1 MSITYIHEPWPTEFR
16 TRTDISIAWDKSDLW
31 LSWLDDL
38 NTKQLMMCR
47 CLNPLE
53 FTFEIPPV
61 WDRPIPVTRDIS
73 TGASIVTYNT
83 GEGRVVLTYADAKGQ
98 IVVRLQEGD
107 REHHREVLKETT
119 QINPALARRSNDLW
133 IAWAGYTD
141 HLLNTIY
148 STGEFVFLD
157 ESKTTYEDDGTNGTP
172 SLATLDNDLVLAW
185 AGTDREHKINAAYIG
200 RSGEMI
206 DKVTPNLGGFSGAWS
221 GVSAA
226 GYEDQFHIGWA
237 ATPDS
242 GHNIITMSGPWDGS
256 PKLLSNEMRSIH
268 PPALQ
273 PPLIAWVDS
282 SSDVIYIGRV

>member
-16 TRTDISIAWDKSDLW
+16 TRMDISIAWDKSDLW
-31 LSWLDDL
+31 LSWVDTDL
-38 NTKQLMMCR
+38 QLMMCR
-47 CLNPLE
+47 CINPLE
-53 FTFEIPPV
+53 FTFELPPV
-61 WDRPIPVTRDIS
+61 WDRPIPVTRDAS
-73 TGASIVTYNT
+73 TGASIVTHNT
-83 GEGRVVLTYADAKGQ
+83 GEGRVVLAYANAKGR

-107 REHHREVLKETT
+107 REHHSEVLGETT

-148 STGEFVFLD
+148 STGEFVFRD
-157 ESKTTYEDDGTNGTP
+157 ESKTTYEDDGTPGTP

-185 AGTDREHKINAAYIG
+185 AGTDSEHKINAAYIG
-200 RSGEMI
+200 HSGEMI
-206 DKVTPNLGGFSGAWS
+206 DKVTPDLGSFSGAWS

-226 GYEDQFHIGWA
+226 GYQGQFHIGWA
-237 ATPDS
+237 ANGS
-242 GHNIITMSGPWDGS
+242 ARNITTMSGPWDDS
-256 PKLLSNEMRSIH
+256 PRLLSNEMRSIQ

-282 SSDVIYIGRV
+282 NSDVIYIGRV